1 MFIILIFDVIFDDLE
16 LLCECIFCFIGFL
29 VENVK
34 SRYILYVYFDIKF
47 FIFNIKL

>member
-34 SRYILYVYFDIKF
+34 SRYVLYVYFEIKF